1 VESTADCIGRVNE
14 KGPIGGVDMR
24 NVIFSLFL
32 LVLAAPALADKQQD
46 EFDQKNVYDAF
57 AELKVK
63 PSKGVTLEED
73 VTSRIKRYMASL
85 LYPVDMTSFVRPE
98 RDPKIRELIVAL
110 QKQIGEPTTGILTY
124 GQFSR
129 LQDAARGIDERQV
142 AVAPG
147 KIVYRSDNGEAV
159 GAVGTG
165 VMDDL
170 ANPINVSRILCSKLD
185 GTCELSTAEFDLKY
199 SMLTAPAPT
208 IYEIKTWTPNR
219 VTAIREHPCGSAF
232 LTIDLATQDVTIAS
246 TPHADL
252 AFCSKEPANIWKL
265 ADGFK
270 ISWNLYR
277 DRYNKARDLVYEPA
291 KKMFPIREAAKGSP
305 LN

>member
-1 VESTADCIGRVNE
+1 MKSQDLSFDRRASALFTLRPRRRANFTTLFEPRERGTGGPSGDRYKRNAQISNVSRRV
-14 KGPIGGVDMR
+14 
-24 NVIFSLFL
+24 S
-32 LVLAAPALADKQQD
+32 
-46 EFDQKNVYDAF
+46 
-57 AELKVK
+57 
-63 PSKGVTLEED
+63 
-73 VTSRIKRYMASL
+73 
-85 LYPVDMTSFVRPE
+85 SFVRPE
-98 RDPKIRELIVAL
+98 RDPKLRELIVAL

-124 GQFSR
+124 GQFSK

-170 ANPINVSRILCSKLD
+170 ANPINVSRILCTKSVA
-185 GTCELSTAEFDLKY
+185 TCELSTAEFDLKY

-208 IYEIKTWTPNR
+208 IYEIKTWTTKR

-232 LTIDLATQDVTIAS
+232 LTIDLATEDVTIAS
-246 TPHADL
+246 TPH
-252 AFCSKEPANIWKL
+252 
-265 ADGFK
+265 GFK

-291 KKMFPIREAAKGSP
+291 RKMFPVRDPA
-305 LN
+305 N